1 MVLYMF
7 PFIGRFECTVIF
19 CLFEDVPGLCERFRL
34 VIPCACKTFSDFS
47 LFIVKYHF
55 SRLQEQTEF
64 VFNVNIKLY
73 YVSASLFPLYP
84 CTRQLIRGYRERT
97 SFSCSASPGPFR
109 RRRQWHVLAARLF
122 HCNSVPAPVPK
133 E

>member
-1 MVLYMF
+1 MLISGGYSFMVLYMF

-19 CLFEDVPGLCERFRL
+19 CLFEDVPGFCERFRL

-73 YVSASLFPLYP
+73 YVSASLVLLHP
-84 CTRQLIRGYRERT
+84 CTRGSRYGDIGKELV
-97 SFSCSASPGPFR
+97 F
-109 RRRQWHVLAARLF
+109 LA
-122 HCNSVPAPVPK
+122 PPVRVRFGGGGSGTF
-133 E
+133 

>member
-1 MVLYMF
+1 MVLYML
-7 PFIGRFECTVIF
+7 PSVDRFECTVIF

-34 VIPCACKTFSDFS
+34 VITCACRTFSDFS

-84 CTRQLIRGYRERT
+84 CTRGSRYGDIGKELV
-97 SFSCSASPGPFR
+97 FLASPVRICLDTGCGGTF
-109 RRRQWHVLAARLF
+109 
-122 HCNSVPAPVPK
+122 
-133 E
+133 